1 MTSAPNLFLVG
12 APKSGSTALWSYLG
26 AHPDIFMAGKEYHYF
41 GSDLA
46 YHGDRSVPSRD
57 DYLRRFSGGDGQ
69 RYRGEASIGYL
80 VSTRAAREIHEFAP
94 DSRIIA
100 ILRNPVDMIYSLHS
114 EELFQGDEDIPDFE
128 DALAA
133 EAARKRGERIPPAC
147 EALWPLFYRDVG
159 RYASQIERYLD
170 VFGPARVHVVIFD
183 DFVADVSQSYGRMLD
198 FLDVDPSFRP
208 EFPVVNANKVAR
220 SDTVV
225 RLLRRPPASLSRLA
239 RWVVPDQGARRALGR
254 RIQSAN
260 VDQRP
265 RSAMAPELRRSLQ
278 AEFADDVAR
287 LGALLDRDLSAW
299 TTPAP

>member
-80 VSTRAAREIHEFAP
+80 VS
-94 DSRIIA
+94 
-100 ILRNPVDMIYSLHS
+100 IYSLHS